1 MKQQNIDREKFEGKQ
16 LIYYA
21 AFMSGGMQGGKS
33 TTAVTLCDDGSYAVL
48 FIGNKNWHNLDMKS
62 KLYAVDKSLLDEIAK
77 IVLEDEV
84 YNAKISGTNP

>member
-16 LIYYA
+16 LIYYTV
-21 AFMSGGMQGGKS
+21 FMSGGMQGGKS

-62 KLYAVDKSLLDEIAK
+62 KLYAVDKS
-77 IVLEDEV
+77 
-84 YNAKISGTNP
+84 P